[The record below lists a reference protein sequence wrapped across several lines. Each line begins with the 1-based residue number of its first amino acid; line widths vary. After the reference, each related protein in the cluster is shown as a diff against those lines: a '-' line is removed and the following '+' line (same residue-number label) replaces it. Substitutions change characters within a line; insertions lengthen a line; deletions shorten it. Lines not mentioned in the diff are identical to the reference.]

1 MVKASVKLRQN
12 MFFPFFPSSSIFT
25 TEQPMQHFIWAII
38 LPGELAFSCNPSYRE
53 ASSWDG
59 VGRMASLTLQK
70 LQICVRTKAIF
81 KLEIKGKELDSW

>member
-1 MVKASVKLRQN
+1 MASNVLYVVSKRASQTTK
-12 MFFPFFPSSSIFT
+12 FT
-25 TEQPMQHFIWAII
+25 A
-38 LPGELAFSCNPSYRE
+38 GESYRE

>member
-1 MVKASVKLRQN
+1 MVLENIEWVESK
-12 MFFPFFPSSSIFT
+12 PSSISFNNLKSEHWTIT
-25 TEQPMQHFIWAII
+25 
-38 LPGELAFSCNPSYRE
+38 GKSRKFSCLLSYRE

>member
-1 MVKASVKLRQN
+1 MLNVCSNSSESTQYLREN
-12 MFFPFFPSSSIFT
+12 WLSR
-25 TEQPMQHFIWAII
+25 
-38 LPGELAFSCNPSYRE
+38 PGELAFSCNPSYRE

-59 VGRMASLTLQK
+59 VGRMASLTLQI

>member
-1 MVKASVKLRQN
+1 MQV
-12 MFFPFFPSSSIFT
+12 T
-25 TEQPMQHFIWAII
+25 TKTKNFLE
-38 LPGELAFSCNPSYRE
+38 ELAFSCNPSYRE